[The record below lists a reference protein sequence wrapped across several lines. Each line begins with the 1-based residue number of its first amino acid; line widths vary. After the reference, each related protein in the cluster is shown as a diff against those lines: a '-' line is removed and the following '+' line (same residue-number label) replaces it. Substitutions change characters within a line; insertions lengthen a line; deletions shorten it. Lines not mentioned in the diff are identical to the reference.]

1 MLETTSFIFS
11 LTPDTASLITANLI
25 ENLEASTSSPKCI
38 FTASKF
44 SALSHAYSRNKQLF
58 AFLVASL
65 LYFTI
70 DPVGNIEVY
79 HKIIIFRGIECT
91 CPWARLQGGQR
102 AVRIRDP
109 LVVTPKLAARFFPKW
124 GKSSI
129 RSKALNSTASYS
141 TSAHF
146 LASTAVMFL
155 HCKVVINWSVNE

>member
-79 HKIIIFRGIECT
+79 HKIIIFRWTECT
-91 CPWARLQGGQR
+91 WPWARLQGGLR
-102 AVRIRDP
+102 ALGTGDP
-109 LVVTPKLAARFFPKW
+109 QVVTPKLAARFSLKMN
-124 GKSSI
+124 KMQ
-129 RSKALNSTASYS
+129 
-141 TSAHF
+141 H
-146 LASTAVMFL
+146 
-155 HCKVVINWSVNE
+155 